1 MSGPTDRFCLALRTV
16 VVAAAILALP
26 QVGVARIRGIRFPED
41 FQSAGLVTRVIVAG
55 YDKDRIRFTKV
66 ANSEVLEIEFGPH
79 AAREVGQS
87 WPSAGTDIVVVTGK
101 TGGISLVG
109 ERHEA
114 GWLFR
119 DPTLSRRQSVCKGS
133 KDRSLDGCF
142 ISDAELAPYL
152 K

>member
-1 MSGPTDRFCLALRTV
+1 MVAFRSQRTSLLVVMLFLAIPQI
-16 VVAAAILALP
+16 AIAKL
-26 QVGVARIRGIRFPED
+26 RGIRFPED
-41 FQSAGLVTRVIVAG
+41 FQSARSVTRAIVAG

-66 ANSEVLEIEFGPH
+66 SSNEPLELKLEPQEGPNIEM
-79 AAREVGQS
+79 QS
-87 WPSAGTDIVVVTGK
+87 WPSAGTEVVVVT
-101 TGGISLVG
+101 TQTDRISLFG

-119 DPTLSRRQSVCKGS
+119 DPTLPRGKSRCDDP

-142 ISDAELAPYL
+142 ISDAQLAAYL